1 MTEIATYDADRR
13 LAVRVDPAAGSLE
26 RWAVEMQSAAQIAR
40 ALAGT
45 AFVPTS
51 LQVIDQH
58 GSVDLA
64 ATTATVAAAL
74 LTGREVGLEPM
85 AALRSIDVIHGTPGM
100 RALALRALVL
110 QRGHELWLVESTKT
124 RCIYRGRRAGSDHVQ
139 EAVWTIDRAK
149 QLGIRGFGD
158 PKGSWQRQPQNMLVA
173 RATAECARLVAPEA
187 LLGLPYVLEELDDLD
202 DDAGPVAT
210 EAAPAPR
217 RTARRRNPPPG
228 NGKPAAAAPAADV
241 DEDEPPL
248 DDTPAPEPAP
258 PPIIDAPLPDPDTAD
273 EVDDQYM
280 ITEQQ
285 MKALQAGF
293 KDLGITDRGDRL
305 AMTRAIIGR
314 QIDSANDLYRAE
326 ASVVIDELI
335 TRKTRAAQQGEDDP
349 FNG

>member
-1 MTEIATYDADRR
+1 
-13 LAVRVDPAAGSLE
+13 
-26 RWAVEMQSAAQIAR
+26 
-40 ALAGT
+40 
-45 AFVPTS
+45 
-51 LQVIDQH
+51 
-58 GSVDLA
+58 
-64 ATTATVAAAL
+64 
-74 LTGREVGLEPM
+74 M

-124 RCIYRGRRAGSDHVQ
+124 RCIYRGRRAGSEHVQ

-149 QLGIRGFGD
+149 TLGIRGFGD
-158 PKGSWQRQPQNMLVA
+158 PKGSWQRQPQNMLIA

-202 DDAGPVAT
+202 EQPEPAPA
-210 EAAPAPR
+210 AAPGPR
-217 RTARRRNPPPG
+217 RTARRRNPPPS
-228 NGKPAAAAPAADV
+228 NGKPAAAAPAEDTAE
-241 DEDEPPL
+241 EDEPPL
-248 DDTPAPEPAP
+248 DDPAPAAESAP
-258 PPIIDAPLPDPDTAD
+258 PPIIDAPLPQDTGAD
-273 EVDDQYM
+273 EVSDDYM
-280 ITEQQ
+280 ITVPQ

-314 QIDSANDLYRAE
+314 HIDSANDLYRAE

-335 TRKTRAAQQGEDDP
+335 TRKTRAAQAADEDDP